1 MNSDVITTRADLE
14 QHLIAIMAA
23 LDEQERKTGTPTAA
37 VFVRLM
43 RAIYPVFMRAVDDEC
58 RDGVAPNDLLTAI
71 ETLVCNML
79 EYAISISATP
89 GHEID
94 LAAQLV
100 AFIGRDLVAM
110 LSGHTNRDGIDI
122 IKVPRTRAS

>member
-79 EYAISISATP
+79 EYA
-89 GHEID
+89 
-94 LAAQLV
+94 QLV

>member
-94 LAAQLV
+94 LGHSGPRDRSRRATRRLHRPRPRRH
-100 AFIGRDLVAM
+100 AFGA
-110 LSGHTNRDGIDI
+110 HE
-122 IKVPRTRAS
+122 P